1 MIFAGLSVDVLLET
15 GKTSERFD
23 ASVFKIELT
32 FGDVSGVIGN
42 GVRYVVA
49 GHGGNSKN
57 GNRTCV
63 IKVNRLFV
71 AGGKLAVKVAG
82 ITAV

>member
-15 GKTSERFD
+15 RKTSERFD
-23 ASVFKIELT
+23 ASVFQIELP
-32 FGDVSGVIGN
+32 FGDISGVIGN

-49 GHGGNSKN
+49 WHGCNSKN
-57 GNRTCV
+57 CNRTGIV
-63 IKVNRLFV
+63 KVNRLFV
-71 AGGKLAVKVAG
+71 AGGKLAVKVTG